1 MFGRTQIFL
10 LVAAGL
16 LSAAAAQADL
26 GYLPQAGPM
35 PLRFRTHTSPAT
47 EKAALAEPPPP
58 PRIMLPAVPPPLQ
71 LPVPPT
77 PGTNAPDTNA
87 FIPGSISNGPP
98 VEYNARDA
106 ASETISG
113 PVVSSPDP
121 VVVPQMLVRYFT
133 TTTNSSTNGAVSQP
147 PASIGFNPPS
157 GSVPAPKPAAPPAPA
172 SKPTPA
178 PAPASPK
185 PSSP

>member
-1 MFGRTQIFL
+1 MFGRTQIL
-10 LVAAGL
+10 LWVAAGL
-16 LSAAAAQADL
+16 LWAAAAQADL

-35 PLRFRTHTSPAT
+35 PLRFRTTPSPAT
-47 EKAALAEPPPP
+47 EKTVLAEPPPA
-58 PRIMLPAVPPPLQ
+58 PRIMLPVVPPPLQ
-71 LPVPPT
+71 LPVPPM

-113 PVVSSPDP
+113 PAVPSPDP
-121 VVVPQMLVRYFT
+121 VVVPQMLVKYFT
-133 TTTNSSTNGAVSQP
+133 TGTNSSTNAAVSQP
-147 PASIGFNPPS
+147 PTSIGFNPPS
-157 GSVPAPKPAAPPAPA
+157 GSVPTPKPTAPPAPPT
-172 SKPTPA
+172 KPTPA